1 MSAVTDDWQWPYLKK
16 FYEII
21 AGLDVSERHNELID
35 ALEHAWRIE
44 SGSLT
49 GPFPNDDREE
59 AARKLLTLMEIEL

>member
-1 MSAVTDDWQWPYLKK
+1 
-16 FYEII
+16 
-21 AGLDVSERHNELID
+21 LID